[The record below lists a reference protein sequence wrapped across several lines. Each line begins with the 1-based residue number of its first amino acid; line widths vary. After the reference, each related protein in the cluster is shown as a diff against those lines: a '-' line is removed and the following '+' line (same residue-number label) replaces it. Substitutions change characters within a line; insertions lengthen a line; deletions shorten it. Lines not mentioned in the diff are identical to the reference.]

1 MGSLLQLILSVAR
14 TILRPITRLMVG
26 LIAIPIFRFLM
37 RHVFRVNGMNEEFEK
52 DLEQWFRGA
61 LLLLA
66 ATANM
71 EHLLFGWLTRVDWLD
86 RADWLTLGLR
96 LMLAIGVIEAMPDQN
111 IFAVI
116 HPGPP
121 KLRPGRGLFREFWKV
136 RREYIKGVICQHLNR
151 SSPVLA
157 MMCAIV
163 GAQVP
168 VTVVPEHTVIDRH
181 WLLSWSYSQ
190 PIAIDL
196 PSSTLVSHQLAA
208 QMPDLLIPQQ
218 LATRMAEYQR
228 YRERWFVG
236 WICYLLAV
244 TQYLIIG
251 LITSRDRSGDVLKEF
266 DRAVARRREELITE
280 FQLDQPRA
288 ETGRQAPGEHFST
301 EPLKISTED
310 ISREGRVDDRP

>member
-1 MGSLLQLILSVAR
+1 MGSLLQLILSVLK

-26 LIAIPIFRFLM
+26 FIAIPVFRFLM
-37 RHVFRVNGMNEEFEK
+37 RRIFRVSGMNEEFEK

-66 ATANM
+66 ATANR

-121 KLRPGRGLFREFWKV
+121 KLMPGRGIFRELWKV
-136 RREYIKGVICQHLNR
+136 RREYIKGVLCQHLNR

-163 GAQVP
+163 GAQLP
-168 VTVVPEHTVIDRH
+168 VDVVPEHCVIDRH

-196 PSSTLVSHQLAA
+196 PGATLVSYQLAA
-208 QMPDLLIPQQ
+208 QLPDLPSPQQ
-218 LATRMAEYQR
+218 LATRMADYQR

-236 WICYLLAV
+236 WICYFLAV

-251 LITSRDRSGDVLKEF
+251 LITSRDRSADVLQEF
-266 DRAVARRREELITE
+266 DRAVARKREELITE
-280 FQLDQPRA
+280 FQLDQPRS
-288 ETGRQAPGEHFST
+288 ESDRQAP
-301 EPLKISTED
+301 
-310 ISREGRVDDRP
+310 VDDFH